1 MWEAWWAFTS
11 MFRRLAPEPSSRS
24 SSSSSSSSKVL
35 SLPRLGA
42 DNGPG
47 CWSLAEPSLLVRLP
61 PQGVVLWPWTPPGIW
76 LRSGQHGLVSR
87 LPASS
92 TFSHSPPHSLHLRLC
107 KGWSFCLETLPG
119 LCPKDTHLSSKPHF
133 SSQALKEW
141 SPFSSSPCLLATLF

>member
-1 MWEAWWAFTS
+1 MLEPGGAFS
-11 MFRRLAPEPSSRS
+11 AGLAAPSGS
-24 SSSSSSSSKVL
+24 
-35 SLPRLGA
+35 GA
-42 DNGPG
+42 RALDG
-47 CWSLAEPSLLVRLP
+47 
-61 PQGVVLWPWTPPGIW
+61 PGIW

-92 TFSHSPPHSLHLRLC
+92 TFPHSPPHSLHLHLC

-141 SPFSSSPCLLATLF
+141 SLFSASPCLLATLS